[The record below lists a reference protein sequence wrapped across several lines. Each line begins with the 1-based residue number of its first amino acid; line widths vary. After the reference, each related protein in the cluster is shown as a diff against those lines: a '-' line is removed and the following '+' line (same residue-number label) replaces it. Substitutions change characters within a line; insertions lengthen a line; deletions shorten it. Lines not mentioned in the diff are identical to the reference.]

1 MARLRSDTHTTMME
15 SSRRPSLWAGSL
27 RRDLIR
33 LDDLAS
39 DRIEEGQ
46 PYTSSKSGPSSASRQ
61 NSFAWPFHGRHASE
75 ANSTTRSSR
84 FTLRTWQPRTFFR
97 PHDDTASI
105 DRSIVPDYVV
115 NFIRGETPE
124 TLARKKEQRKWGQ
137 HGVEVTPRR
146 DTLASHPI
154 EYGHYY
160 SSSTDLTRDLNTFSS
175 WSRKSGLRRHI
186 TGWRGGVI
194 FNSLISFIILL
205 VGIICLILVIA
216 KAKLLAGESAIF
228 LGDCATAEHINI
240 GIHIV
245 INVFG
250 VALLSG
256 ANYVFQVLSSPTRSE
271 VAVAHGSKHW
281 LDIGIPSIRNFLH
294 ISGFRAAVAV
304 IVLLSA
310 VASQV
315 IYNAV
320 IFTTQNVVNYDV
332 LFVTQSFLDH
342 APFSNDTNI
351 NEGGLSNLDIINLQD
366 AASQAGTLTNMTLTT
381 CLQEFSSIFQPS
393 FNAVLLITDT
403 VSTTSSLIRTS
414 EPGTSLTTFTSN
426 NNDIIAPD
434 GSHVRYCLARPS
446 APETCSVNLSG
457 SILGI
462 AVLLNLATLIGMAII
477 LARSSFEPLAT
488 LGDSIR
494 SFLRHPDPTTANAC
508 LLTKSDVQK
517 GDWAFSEAQFF
528 VPSNH
533 YWFRTPSFPRWALTV
548 LSWLAIGAPTAVALG
563 LMVSSNLDDPLTRFG
578 VATPQFSFLP
588 PSPFGT
594 AQMPLV
600 TALPQLLLAALYLV
614 TNAHLTTYFLSHELS
629 LFARSP
635 RSLRVS
641 SNPAGAQITSLFLT
655 LPRPVS
661 WTLLAW
667 FAAMGFSLSQAI
679 FPGVVTLLP
688 PNSSASL
695 FAGPKP
701 PSIHS
706 IVAVS
711 FSTQA
716 LLTLLALLVALLLA
730 ILILGCRRTGAA
742 SFASGEAKG
751 NPLVLRGGSCSAVIS
766 AKCHHHDVVPPGQD
780 PQQNDGD
787 IWLRPISWGVVEEG
801 SGMRPGRCGFSAN
814 GVGCVDAG
822 RNYV

>member
-1 MARLRSDTHTTMME
+1 MGRLRSDTHTSMME

-27 RRDLIR
+27 RRDHIR

-75 ANSTTRSSR
+75 APSTTRSSR
-84 FTLRTWQPRTFFR
+84 FTFRTWQPRTFFR

-146 DTLASHPI
+146 DTFASQPI

-160 SSSTDLTRDLNTFSS
+160 SSGTDLTRDLNTFSS

-228 LGDCATAEHINI
+228 SGDCATAEHINI

-245 INVFG
+245 INVFA

-256 ANYVFQVLSSPTRSE
+256 ANYVFQVLSSPTRRE
-271 VAVAHGSKHW
+271 VAVAHENKHW

-320 IFTTQNVVNYDV
+320 IFTTQNVVKYDV

-351 NEGGLSNLDIINLQD
+351 NAGGLSNLDIINLQNT
-366 AASQAGTLTNMTLTT
+366 ASQAGAFTNMTSTT

-393 FNAVLLITDT
+393 FDAVLLIIDT

-426 NNDIIAPD
+426 NNDITAPD
-434 GSHVRYCLARPS
+434 GSHVQYCLARPS
-446 APETCSVNLSG
+446 APQTCSVNLSG

-462 AVLLNLATLIGMAII
+462 AVLLNLATVISMAII
-477 LARSSFEPLAT
+477 LARSSFEPLVT

-494 SFLRHPDPTTANAC
+494 SFLRHPDPTTDNAC

-528 VPSNH
+528 VPENH
-533 YWFRTPSFPRWALTV
+533 YWFRTPSLSRWALTAA
-548 LSWLAIGAPTAVALG
+548 SWLAIGAPTAVALG
-563 LMVSSNLDDPLTRFG
+563 LMVSGNLDDPLTRFG

-641 SNPAGAQITSLFLT
+641 SNPAGEQTTSLFLT

-667 FAAMGFSLSQAI
+667 FAAMGFSLSQAV
-679 FPGVVTLLP
+679 FPGVITFSSS
-688 PNSSASL
+688 NSPST
-695 FAGPKP
+695 GPRP
-701 PSIHS
+701 TDR

-716 LLTLLALLVALLLA
+716 LLALLALLVALLLA

-766 AKCHHHDVVPPGQD
+766 AKCHHHDIAPPGL
-780 PQQNDGD
+780 PRQQNEREP
-787 IWLRPISWGVVEEG
+787 WLRSIAWGVVEEG